1 MNETYKIALCQML
14 VTPEKEQNMKRAGEC
29 IAEAAENGSK
39 VICLP
44 EIWNCPYDVKLFGN
58 YAEPED
64 GPSVV
69 FMSSVA
75 KKYGVYLVGGSIPEL
90 AETDDDK
97 KGASHVYNTS
107 FVFSPSG
114 EMIAKHRKVH
124 LFDIDIEN
132 GIRFKESDF
141 FSAGDSLTLFDT
153 EMGKMGLA
161 ICFDVRFPEMFREM
175 TRAGAEIIFLPAS
188 FNMTTGPVHWE
199 LLIKSRAL
207 DNQLYLA
214 ACASAR
220 NENASYLSW
229 GHSCVATPWGELAA
243 SADEK
248 ESIAYAEIDRRFL
261 KKVRREIPIG
271 NQWDQESS

>member
-1 MNETYKIALCQML
+1 MKNTYKIALCQMM
-14 VTPEKEQNMKRAGEC
+14 VGPDKEQNMRRAGEC
-29 IAEAAENGSK
+29 IQEAAENGAE

-58 YAEPED
+58 YAEPEN
-64 GPSVV
+64 GPSAL
-69 FMSSVA
+69 FMSSAA
-75 KKYGVYLVGGSIPEL
+75 KKYGIYLVGGSIPEQ
-90 AETDDDK
+90 AEPALGK
-97 KGASHVYNTS
+97 KDGSRVYNTS

-114 EMIAKHRKVH
+114 ETIAKHRKVH

-141 FSAGDSLTLFDT
+141 FSAGESLTVFDT
-153 EMGKMGLA
+153 DLGKMGLA
-161 ICFDVRFPEMFREM
+161 ICFDVRFPEMFRKM
-175 TRAGAEIIFLPAS
+175 AKAGADIIFLPAS

-214 ACASAR
+214 ANASAR
-220 NENASYLSW
+220 NKNASYLSW
-229 GHSCVATPWGELAA
+229 GHSCVATPWGELSA

-248 ESIAYAEIDRRFL
+248 ESIVYAEIDPEYI
-261 KKVRREIPIG
+261 KKVRREIPVG
-271 NQWDQESS
+271 NQESS